1 MRVTLFHSF
10 LFVTTGATLTAHLI
24 GAGNNGRI
32 PGVMSIEG
40 WSRTS
45 TEEQQAWTAGL
56 VVANV
61 ALVVVYGLIA
71 VQLVHKPRYVNAA
84 GPHLQ
89 NIGSYADPGDG
100 PCELRG
106 KCRFMQRESLRPAA
120 AV

>member
-1 MRVTLFHSF
+1 M
-10 LFVTTGATLTAHLI
+10 AAI
-24 GAGNNGRI
+24 
-32 PGVMSIEG
+32 
-40 WSRTS
+40 
-45 TEEQQAWTAGL
+45 
-56 VVANV
+56 V
-61 ALVVVYGLIA
+61 ALVAVYRLIA

-89 NIGSYADPGDG
+89 YIGSYADLWDG